1 MQTPRFDVTAIGEV
15 MLRYS
20 VPVGERLE
28 RAQHLAIHPGGA
40 EANMLGGLSCLGRRC
55 AWISGLP
62 NNPLGRIITNHL
74 HLAKVNTDGVVW
86 FEEGRVGTYYL
97 EFATPPRATQ
107 VYYDRANSCAA
118 RLEPSQIDW
127 AFLLDTR
134 LLHLTGITPALS
146 ASCLALTQEAI
157 ARAKAAGIPISFDV
171 NFRGKLWTPRQ
182 AAEVI
187 KPMIQDIDLLF
198 CGQGD
203 ARLLFGC
210 SGSPQEIIRSMSEL
224 SNAKTVVVSVGDE
237 GVMAWD
243 GQTLHHSPAH
253 PVEII
258 DRLGAGDA
266 MAAGIIHGWLNGDL
280 VRGLAYGQ
288 VMAGLC
294 LSMHGD
300 MVISTRDEVE
310 SLLAGSV
317 GSLNR

>member
-40 EANMLGGLSCLGRRC
+40 EANMLGALSILGRQC
-55 AWISGLP
+55 AWVSGLP

-97 EFATPPRATQ
+97 EFATAPRATQ

-118 RLEPSQIDW
+118 RLAPDQINWD
-127 AFLLDTR
+127 FLLNTR

-146 ASCLALTQEAI
+146 ASCLALTEEAI
-157 ARAKAAGIPISFDV
+157 ARAKAAGVPVSFDV
-171 NFRGKLWTPRQ
+171 NFRGKLWTPAQ
-182 AAEVI
+182 AAATI
-187 KPMIQDIDLLF
+187 KPMIQGIDLLF

-203 ARLLFGC
+203 AKLLFGC
-210 SGSPQEIIRSMSEL
+210 SGSPEEIVHMMAEL

-243 GQTLHHSPAH
+243 GETIHHSPAR

-266 MAAGIIHGWLNGDL
+266 MAAGIIHGWLDGNL
-280 VRGLAYGQ
+280 VRGLDYGQ
-288 VMAGLC
+288 VMAALC

-300 MVISTRDEVE
+300 AVISTRDEVE
-310 SLLAGSV
+310 SLLAG
-317 GSLNR
+317 GGASLNR